1 MDTSAVSG
9 HKCNTCQGHKKD
21 AYIEAGVKKV
31 VCCVK
36 WMLKLW
42 FSTRVGPIS
51 PALCF
56 IYII

>member
-1 MDTSAVSG
+1 MDTSAVFG
-9 HKCNTCQGHKKD
+9 HKYNTCQSHKEGT
-21 AYIEAGVKKV
+21 YIEAGVKMV

-56 IYII
+56 IYTI